1 MEEKKFV
8 EFKKNELA
16 IKEYV
21 QESLGKGIISSV
33 RVEYT
38 PVGERI
44 VVRTHKPGIVI
55 GRRGEKI
62 NKLTETLKKKFKL
75 ENPYV
80 EIEEISEPD
89 LDARIVAERLAMAL
103 ERFGTIRFK
112 AFAYRALERIMKA
125 GALGAEIRLS
135 GKLPSERARTWR
147 FASGYLKKTGEDR
160 KKVDYAQTTA
170 KTPAGVVGVKVSILR
185 PDVFLPDRI
194 TVDDN
199 MLEKIK
205 ENAEKLKA
213 ETKQDR

>member
-112 AFAYRALERIMKA
+112 AFAYRA
-125 GALGAEIRLS
+125 
-135 GKLPSERARTWR
+135 ERARTWR